1 MKVIIMGCGLV
12 GAELATLLD
21 SEENQVTILDLDPD
35 SFERLPPT
43 FKGEALIADGTE
55 PEDMERAGIEEA
67 DAFIALTEEDN
78 RNILATQMARDIYNV
93 SRVLCRIY
101 DPARSELYEEL
112 GLETFSP
119 TRIVA
124 HLLRQRLVG

>member
-1 MKVIIMGCGLV
+1 
-12 GAELATLLD
+12 
-21 SEENQVTILDLDPD
+21 
-35 SFERLPPT
+35 
-43 FKGEALIADGTE
+43 
-55 PEDMERAGIEEA
+55 
-67 DAFIALTEEDN
+67 
-78 RNILATQMARDIYNV
+78 MARDIYKV

-101 DPARSELYEEL
+101 DPSRSELYEEL